1 MKTGNNKNY
10 PILRVGIWSKYDDLS
25 RSSLICCHNTQ
36 CIKYFTISCNSSSSN
51 SSVQSVIVSATW
63 NMVLLSAQLFL
74 ISLLNFFS
82 ENFFFH
88 TRMLLLV
95 RLLILVLS
103 IISVVH
109 SFIINSREWNSG
121 VMARLIDTW
130 SNLDIISD
138 EDILET
144 EDVEMIW
151 NLELWTMRS
160 YRTVEKSSLSNWKM
174 WQV

>member
-1 MKTGNNKNY
+1 
-10 PILRVGIWSKYDDLS
+10 
-25 RSSLICCHNTQ
+25 
-36 CIKYFTISCNSSSSN
+36 
-51 SSVQSVIVSATW
+51 
-63 NMVLLSAQLFL
+63 MVLLLQYTAYKVFHHLLQLFIIQQFSSVGDSFSYL
-74 ISLLNFFS
+74 KHGVIISTTLSDLSTQFFLY

-88 TRMLLLV
+88 TRMLQV

-121 VMARLIDTW
+121 VVTRLIDTW

-151 NLELWTMRS
+151 NLEL
-160 YRTVEKSSLSNWKM
+160 
-174 WQV
+174 